1 MKKALL
7 SIINCRLLQGMTTA
21 VLLVCLA
28 WGAALA
34 TPVKSIS
41 GNVTDANGNPVVGA
55 TVRVKSTSI
64 GTTTDQNGNY
74 AIRVPTA
81 NTVLTFS
88 SIGYVTQEVYI
99 KNRPIV
105 NVQMAQ
111 QHNSL
116 AEAVVV
122 GYGTQKRANLTGSV
136 ATVDMQQIDDLPVGD
151 LASALRGSDKLP
163 GVHISGGESRP
174 GNAATLTI
182 RNPPP
187 GGKNG
192 GTSSPLYVIDGV
204 VRSEADFNLLD
215 PSQVASISIV
225 KDATAAIYGA
235 RAAQGVVLVTT
246 KKGKE
251 GTPQISYSSSYGFSD
266 AVTVPKMM
274 NGYQLATYLNDM
286 NFAKGLD
293 SGNSAIYT
301 PDELAYFKKYN
312 YNWFDMAW
320 KSAFTT
326 RQSLSVS
333 GGGKGATYFVGGS
346 YYYGD
351 ANLKDIS
358 YRRWTFQAGS
368 DIDIANNLTLS
379 LGLNGTLSN
388 DKMFFLK
395 QGGES
400 AERDVNNLLT
410 TPQFVPPYIN
420 GVPVELPGGTGS
432 QGLHFFE
439 AQRLNNYTKSIT
451 TELNVNAKLQYNF
464 PFLKGLQAGVVYNR
478 NLNNFWGKQYGLY
491 YNLYQFTMAGS
502 HNHIY
507 AGQIT
512 KTVQA
517 NNGNRVRINP
527 GYTDAYQLNA
537 DLSYEKQFGKS
548 HLSVIALLEQSES
561 YNETVSAEKDD
572 VADVGMD
579 YMQAAF
585 GAMTTDN
592 TAAEA
597 GTLSYAG
604 RVNYNYDSKYIL
616 EFDWR
621 YDGSTKFAPAYRW
634 GFFPALS
641 AAWILSEENFMK
653 NVDFINFLKLRGSAG
668 RLGRDM
674 TSDWSWSQRYT
685 LQEGGHGAVFG
696 GNGDRT
702 ESIKLE
708 AMPNPYVTWDNI
720 DQFDVG
726 IDAVVL
732 NNRLSINMDGYY
744 NHGYD
749 LLTTLSTS
757 APIIAGS
764 QMPAENYAIGNSMGY
779 ELTLEWKGKISPSM
793 SYSITT
799 GVGYD
804 NSKPIKTDVAA
815 GVKGTWDDPTGKY
828 TRNRGTEGFVYEG
841 MFRSQDQVDSY
852 LKQHPGYTIFGA
864 APEPGMLYYKDIRG
878 PKQADG
884 TYAPPDGIIT
894 DDDQTFVV
902 PKRGFNKGV
911 SLGLTWKNL
920 SAHIKTSFSI
930 GSQAFITSTARK
942 QLSSSVSG
950 PAFWADHWAPAHTDA
965 AYPNPYYDDDYDVLS
980 GFWLANSS
988 FFDIDLVDLSYNV
1001 GKNLCRRIGITSCRF
1016 YLVLTNPLQTENATL
1031 QYSQS
1036 YPVLRNASLGINLNL

>member
-1 MKKALL
+1 MKKALPCKAFL
-7 SIINCRLLQGMTTA
+7 RLIQKVASAALLLVVMTTS
-21 VLLVCLA
+21 LR
-28 WGAALA
+28 AA
-34 TPVKSIS
+34 PPKSIS
-41 GNVTDANGNPVVGA
+41 GNVSDANGNPVVGV

-74 AIRVPTA
+74 AIKVPET
-81 NTVLTFS
+81 NTVLAFS

-99 KNRPIV
+99 KNRAII
-105 NVQMAQ
+105 NVTMKFAS
-111 QHNSL
+111 NSL

-136 ATVDMQQIDDLPVGD
+136 ATVTMQQIDDLPVGD

-174 GNAATLTI
+174 GNPATLTI

-192 GTSSPLYVIDGV
+192 GSATPLYVIDGV
-204 VRSEADFNLLD
+204 VRTEADFNLLD
-215 PSQVASISIV
+215 PSQVASISII

-246 KKGKE
+246 KRGQEGK
-251 GTPQISYSSSYGFSD
+251 PQISYSSSYGFSD
-266 AVTVPKMM
+266 AVIIPKMM

-286 NFAKGLD
+286 NFAAGKKPTD
-293 SGNSAIYT
+293 PSIYA

-320 KSAFTT
+320 KSSFTT

-333 GGGKGATYFVGGS
+333 GGGKGATYFAGGS

-351 ANLKDIS
+351 GNLNDIS
-358 YRRWTFQAGS
+358 YKRWTFQAGS
-368 DIDIANNLTLS
+368 DINIANNLKLS
-379 LGLNGTLSN
+379 LSLNGTLSN

-395 QGGES
+395 QGGEN

-420 GVPVELPGGTGS
+420 GLPVELPGGTQG

-451 TELNVNAKLQYNF
+451 TELNVNARLQYNF
-464 PFLKGLQAGVVYNR
+464 PFLKGLNASVVFNK

-491 YNLYQFTMAGS
+491 YTMYQFSMAGS

-507 AGQIT
+507 AGMPT
-512 KTVQA
+512 KSVQA
-517 NNGNRVRINP
+517 SNGDRIRINP
-527 GYTDAYQLNA
+527 AYTDAYQLNA
-537 DLSYEKQFGKS
+537 NLGYERQFGKS
-548 HLSVIALLEQSES
+548 HLDIIALVEQSES
-561 YNETVSAEKDD
+561 YYETVSAEKDG
-572 VADVGMD
+572 VANIGDD

-592 TAAEA
+592 SASEA

-604 RVNYNYDSKYIL
+604 RVNYSYAGKYIA

-641 AAWILSEENFMK
+641 AAWIISEENFFK
-653 NVDFINFLKLRGSAG
+653 NVSFFNFLKLRGSAG
-668 RLGRDM
+668 LLGRDM
-674 TSDWSWSQRYT
+674 TSDWSWAQKYT
-685 LQEGGHGAVFG
+685 YEQGGHGPVFG

-702 ESIKLE
+702 EAIKLE
-708 AMPNPYVTWDNI
+708 GMPNPYVTWDNI
-720 DQFDVG
+720 KQYDVG
-726 IDAVVL
+726 IDAVML
-732 NNRLSINMDGYY
+732 NNRLSVNMDGYF

-749 LLTTLSTS
+749 LLTTLSAS
-757 APIIAGS
+757 VPFNVGS
-764 QMPAENYAIGNSMGY
+764 PMPAENYAISNSMGY
-779 ELTLEWKGKISPSM
+779 ELTVEWKGKISKDL

-799 GVGYD
+799 GAGYD
-804 NSKPIKTDVAA
+804 NTKMIKVDVAS
-815 GVKGTWDDPTGKY
+815 GQKGTWEDPTRKY
-828 TRNRGTEGFVYEG
+828 TRNRGVEGYVYEG
-841 MFRSQDQVDSY
+841 MFRTQDQVDNFMKS
-852 LKQHPGYTIFGA
+852 HPGYKIFGQD
-864 APEPGMLYYKDIRG
+864 PEPGMLYYKDLRG
-878 PKQADG
+878 PKTG
-884 TYAPPDGIIT
+884 NTYADKDGVIT
-894 DDDQTFVV
+894 DADLTYIV

-911 SLGLTWKNL
+911 SFGLQWKGL

-930 GSQAFITSTARK
+930 GSQELVPSAATKALK
-942 QLSSSVSG
+942 SSVSG
-950 PAFWADHWAPAHTDA
+950 PAFWADHWTPTNTNAE
-965 AYPNPYYDDDYDVLS
+965 YPNPYYHDDYDETS
-980 GFWLANSS
+980 AFWFENSS
-988 FFDIDLVDLSYNV
+988 RFDIDLIDVSYSLNQRV
-1001 GKNLCRRIGITSCRF
+1001 ASRLGISSCRF
-1016 YLVLTNPLQTENATL
+1016 YLVVTNPIQNENPKL

-1036 YPVLRNASLGINLNL
+1036 YPVLRTASLGLNLNL